1 MDFGTNIR
9 FPVYQM
15 RSILVKVSLSM
26 VKNLSVS
33 EISIFYRSFK
43 NISKKGISL
52 LILFFIKNYYHVV
65 RHKIVFFLIAK
76 YIIRFTHSF
85 LFQNST
91 VIFVHIS

>member
-43 NISKKGISL
+43 NISKKGN
-52 LILFFIKNYYHVV
+52 FFIDFIFYK
-65 RHKIVFFLIAK
+65 KLL
-76 YIIRFTHSF
+76 SC
-85 LFQNST
+85 ST
-91 VIFVHIS
+91 T